1 VQLNCQ
7 SPKGREALEQNAR
20 ALEKLSQQTGLQF
33 LSFSSEQPS
42 CADGIIVDGTTPISL
57 FEVKSRA
64 MDLPKLEFE
73 WGFRWMISEHKLID
87 NQEVSVRLKLPF
99 TGILHCLW
107 DDAVLMQ
114 TIWDPDG
121 KPLAEWRVF
130 DTTTPK
136 NINGGQKHEP
146 TAYVD
151 MTEAIIYK

>member
-1 VQLNCQ
+1 MHLNCQ
-7 SPKGREALEQNAR
+7 SPKGREALDQNAR
-20 ALEKLSQQTGLQF
+20 ALQKLTEVTGLQF
-33 LSFSSEQPS
+33 LSFASEQPS

-87 NQEVSVRLKLPF
+87 NQEVSIRLKLPF

-114 TIWDPDG
+114 TIWNPEG
-121 KPLAEWRVF
+121 KPLVEWRVF
-130 DTTTPK
+130 NTTTPK
-136 NINGGQKHEP
+136 NINGGEKHER
-146 TAYVD
+146 TAYID
-151 MTEAIIYK
+151 MTEATIYK